1 MKSSREI
8 IFDEILKNQ
17 SISNKEIEKET
28 GFNENLIKV
37 NIHRLKKLGIIDC
50 KNENGKREFVILNSF
65 SNNQS
70 EKK

>member
-1 MKSSREI
+1 MKNSKEI
-8 IFDEILKNQ
+8 IFNEILKNE

-28 GFNENLIKV
+28 GFNENLTKV
-37 NIHRLKKLGIIDC
+37 NIHMLKKPGIIDC